1 MNVELILYIFG
12 VLIVCLIIAV
22 VVAFALI
29 KVTAEIYRDRHF
41 DTKKEIDNLTVK
53 VNDIV
58 NQHNQLVDDQEENNN
73 KFVNQINKVCKIINH
88 PEVMLIK
95 KQ

>member
-12 VLIVCLIIAV
+12 ILIVCLIIAV

-29 KVTAEIYRDRHF
+29 KTTAEIYRDRHF

-58 NQHNQLVDDQEENNN
+58 SQHNNLVNEQELNNR
-73 KFVNQINKVCKIINH
+73 KFVRQINKISKIINH
-88 PEVMLIK
+88 PEVGLMKIE
-95 KQ
+95 

>member
-12 VLIVCLIIAV
+12 ILIVCLITAV
-22 VVAFALI
+22 VVAFVLI
-29 KVTAEIYRDRHF
+29 KTTAEIYRDRHF

-53 VNDIV
+53 VNEIV
-58 NQHNQLVDDQEENNN
+58 NQHNKLVDDQELNNR
-73 KFVNQINKVCKIINH
+73 KFVNQINKISKIINH

-95 KQ
+95 VQ

>member
-1 MNVELILYIFG
+1 MNVELILYIFA

-22 VVAFALI
+22 IVAFSLI

-41 DTKKEIDNLTVK
+41 ENKKEIDNLTARL
-53 VNDIV
+53 NTLEC
-58 NQHNQLVDDQEENNN
+58 QHNKLVDDQEDNNN

>member
-12 VLIVCLIIAV
+12 VLIICLIIAV

-29 KVTAEIYRDRHF
+29 KTTAEIYRDRHF

-53 VNDIV
+53 VNDII
-58 NQHNQLVDDQEENNN
+58 NQHNALVDDQENNNN
-73 KFVNQINKVCKIINH
+73 KFVNQINKIGKIINH
-88 PEVMLIK
+88 PEIGLMKI
-95 KQ
+95 Q